1 MVDSHLE
8 ILKII
13 PIKLLGMKANGK
25 IFKTCSLG
33 TMFLK
38 TNKKIISKGVL
49 QIRSNVDPSKVHN

>member
-1 MVDSHLE
+1 VDYHLE

-13 PIKLLGMKANGK
+13 PIKFIGMKANVK
-25 IFKTCSLG
+25 IFKTCSLS

-38 TNKKIISKGVL
+38 NNKKIISKGVL